1 MNKMALAKHSNK
13 EKSAALAARPEAEN
27 AIKPK
32 ALKDGDRVAIL
43 CPAGRPHNPAAVN
56 RAKAIVE
63 QMGFKPVV
71 GKNSLKIYG
80 TMAGT
85 DEERLSDFNDAL
97 SDNSIAGIFCVTGGY
112 GALHLV
118 DKIDWDLL
126 KKNPK
131 VIAGSDDNSHILLAA
146 YARTGVVTFHAPN
159 MDRICSQ
166 QSFEAMKLAVTS
178 KDNLPTIQSNYW
190 GLESAFDGS
199 SKSQARPTDEKWQIA
214 YSYAAVEGTGEGPLM
229 GGNLTALGSLMGTP
243 FQPSFRN
250 AVLFL
255 EDINE
260 DHGILDRWF
269 TNLYLSGVL
278 SEVSGVALGDFENCR
293 TVECFNMYSIEDLF
307 GDRMKAVHKPC
318 CFGMPLGQSARS
330 LTAPIGVKVRLD
342 ASKGTISFLESALS

>member
-1 MNKMALAKHSNK
+1 
-13 EKSAALAARPEAEN
+13 
-27 AIKPK
+27 
-32 ALKDGDRVAIL
+32 
-43 CPAGRPHNPAAVN
+43 
-56 RAKAIVE
+56 
-63 QMGFKPVV
+63 
-71 GKNSLKIYG
+71 
-80 TMAGT
+80 
-85 DEERLSDFNDAL
+85 
-97 SDNSIAGIFCVTGGY
+97 
-112 GALHLV
+112 
-118 DKIDWDLL
+118 
-126 KKNPK
+126 
-131 VIAGSDDNSHILLAA
+131 
-146 YARTGVVTFHAPN
+146 